1 MRLKSIKLAGF
12 KSFVDPTTVPFP
24 TNLAAVV
31 GPNGCG
37 KSNIIDAVRWVM
49 GESSAKHLRGE
60 SMTDVIFNGSNGRK
74 PVGQASIELVFD
86 NSEGK
91 LVGEYAQFNEIS
103 IRRKVTREAQSFYY
117 LNGTKCR
124 RRDITDLF
132 LGTGLGPRSYAIIE
146 QGMISKLI
154 ESKPEELRVFL
165 EEAAGISKYKERRRD
180 TERRMKRTEENLE
193 RLSDIREELE
203 RQLAHLHK
211 QAQAAEKYTELK
223 KEERLKNAQLNA
235 LKWRDLDRKVADR
248 KTEVNTLELAL
259 EEVLHSRTSND
270 TLSEQLRIQQ
280 HDSSEEFNRVQARYY
295 ESGAEIARVEQS
307 LQHQKERSSQ
317 LQRELQEVESS
328 VHELKEELA
337 TDQQRLDDIA
347 EEYETLVPELEESK
361 AHSDESSEKLAGME
375 DEMQRWQHDWDH
387 FNQQSSDT
395 RQRAEVEQSKIRQ
408 VEQSLVRISD
418 KVTRLQEELTGLE
431 GQHDQSLL
439 DELKE
444 QISEKEMVC
453 EETRQVRLG
462 ISETIAQNRDTIK
475 SLEQNLAEHRN
486 VYQQDSGKLASKI
499 ALQSGALGDDDQ
511 DRKRWFD
518 EHGLDTDNPL
528 IRQLKVRDGWDT
540 AVEVVLGPFLQSIKV
555 PTLEAMTHLTSSDVS
570 VEISLFEDSVEHYAT
585 EGDNG
590 STNGDSDTKRAHR
603 SLSSFVE
610 GGGFYSGILQKVYT
624 AQSLADA
631 ISQRHKLLPDESFV
645 LVDGTWIGRHW
656 INLSKT
662 DSATSGLL
670 QRQKDIDELTEVVNE
685 QASIIAKLEQALDE
699 SRSNLTDN
707 EQALETVTRQVSDA
721 ERALSS
727 LLSQLNASEVKFE
740 QIQARVIRTNE
751 DIEDLAMQKEQELEV
766 LETSRI
772 VWQEAMDDMDKNADE
787 REIQLQ
793 RRDDIRASL
802 DNYRQQARHQRDISH
817 QLQLKVQSAE
827 SQKEALKATIYKL
840 TLQLERSHE
849 RRRML
854 IENTE
859 SNLDPVEELQVRLEE
874 LLENRLSE
882 ETQLNSAREN
892 LERVETLLRDQ
903 ELARSQSEQKL
914 NDIRGRLE
922 QERMEAQALEIHRA
936 GVEDQLKRDSFDL
949 QAVLNILPEDAD
961 EKVWIAELEK
971 IANRVQRLGAIN
983 LAAIDEYKIQSE
995 RKTYL
1000 DAQDADLREALET
1013 LESAIRKIDRET
1025 RARFKETYDKVN
1037 NGLQELFPKVFGG
1050 GSAYLDLTGDD
1061 LLETGVTIMARPP
1074 GKKNSTIHLLSG
1086 GEKAL
1091 TAIALIFSIFQLNPA
1106 PFCML
1111 DEVDAPLDDANVAR
1125 YANMVKEMSSQ
1136 VQFIYITH
1144 NKIAMEMAD
1153 QLMGVTMHEPGVSRL
1168 VSVDVEEAAKLAAV

>member
-180 TERRMKRTEENLE
+180 TERRMRRTEENLD
-193 RLSDIREELE
+193 RLSDIRDELE
-203 RQLAHLHK
+203 RQLSHLHK

-235 LKWRDLDRKVADR
+235 LKWRDFDRKVIDK
-248 KTEVNTLELAL
+248 KTQVNALELAL
-259 EEVLHSRTSND
+259 EEVLYTRTSND
-270 TLSEQLRIQQ
+270 TLSEQLRIEH
-280 HDSSEEFNRVQARYY
+280 HDSNEEFNQVQARYY
-295 ESGAEIARVEQS
+295 ESGSEIARVEQS
-307 LQHQKERSSQ
+307 LQHQKERAAQ
-317 LQRELQEVESS
+317 LQRELQEVTAT
-328 VHELKEELA
+328 VDELNEELA
-337 TDQQRLDDIA
+337 TDQQRLDDIVI
-347 EEYETLVPELEESK
+347 EYETLIPELEESN
-361 AHSDESSEKLAGME
+361 AQSEGASERLAGME
-375 DEMQRWQHDWDH
+375 DEMQRWQHEWDQ
-387 FNQQSSDT
+387 FNQQSSDAS
-395 RQRAEVEQSKIRQ
+395 RRAEVEQSRIKQ
-408 VEQSLVRISD
+408 GEQSLMRLGD
-418 KVTRLQEELTGLE
+418 KTVRLQEELMELQ
-431 GQHDQSLL
+431 GQHDLSVL
-439 DELKE
+439 DDLKE
-444 QISEKEMVC
+444 QIAEKE
-453 EETRQVRLG
+453 QVVEDVREIRLDA
-462 ISETIAQNRDTIK
+462 SETIADSRESINQ
-475 SLEQNLAEHRN
+475 LEQQLAENRN
-486 VYQQDSGKLASKI
+486 AFQQTSGQLASKV
-499 ALQSGALGDDDQ
+499 ALQKGALGDDDQ
-511 DRKRWFD
+511 DRIDWFKQQ
-518 EHGLDTDNPL
+518 GINTDKPL
-528 IRQLKVRDGWDT
+528 TRQLKVRDGWDT
-540 AVEVVLGPFLQSIKV
+540 AVEVVLERFLQGIQV
-555 PTLEAMTHLTSSDVS
+555 PALEAMIGLTSSDVP
-570 VEISLFEDSVEHYAT
+570 VAVSLFEDAVAGNPGQNDSSVERTLTHQV
-585 EGDNG
+585 
-590 STNGDSDTKRAHR
+590 
-603 SLSSFVE
+603 LSSSVE
-610 GGGFYSGILQKVYT
+610 GGGFYTGILHKVYT
-624 AQSLADA
+624 AESLPDA
-631 ISQRHKLLPDESFV
+631 ISQRHRLLPDESIV
-645 LVDGTWIGRHW
+645 LADGTWVGRHW
-656 INLSKT
+656 INLCKT
-662 DSATSGLL
+662 DTAASGLL
-670 QRQKDIDELTEVVNE
+670 QRQKDIDELSVKVSE
-685 QASIIAKLEQALDE
+685 QRDIITHLESALDRSRASLKDSEIKLETATRGVSE
-699 SRSNLTDN
+699 AERSLSLLIS
-707 EQALETVTRQVSDA
+707 QLSALEVR
-721 ERALSS
+721 L
-727 LLSQLNASEVKFE
+727 E
-740 QIQARVIRTNE
+740 QIQARMVRTKE
-751 DIEDLAMQKEQELEV
+751 DIEDLSIQKEQELEL
-766 LETSRI
+766 LEESRI
-772 VWQEAMDDMDKNADE
+772 IWQGAMDDMDKNADE

-802 DNYRQQARHQRDISH
+802 DNYRQQARHQRDTSH

-827 SQKEALKATIYKL
+827 NQKEALSATIYKL
-840 TLQLERSHE
+840 TLQLERSNE
-849 RRRML
+849 RYRML
-854 IENTE
+854 MENTE
-859 SNLDPVEELQVRLEE
+859 SNSDPVEELQIRLEE

-882 ETQLNSAREN
+882 ETLLSNARTA
-892 LERVETLLRDQ
+892 LERIDALIRDQ
-903 ELARSQSEQKL
+903 ERARSESDQKL
-914 NDIRGRLE
+914 NDLRGKLE
-922 QERMEAQALEIHRA
+922 QERMEAQALDIHRA
-936 GVEDQLKRDSFDL
+936 GVEEQLKRDSFDL
-949 QAVLNILPEDAD
+949 EAVLNILPEYAE
-961 EKVWIAELEK
+961 EKAWVEELEK
-971 IANRVQRLGAIN
+971 IASRVQRLGAIN

-1061 LLETGVTIMARPP
+1061 LLETGVSIMARPP

-1091 TAIALIFSIFQLNPA
+1091 TAIALIFSIFQLNPS

-1125 YANMVKEMSSQ
+1125 YANMVREMSSQ